1 MCLSCRLRILLGGD
15 GGSLCVLSYL
25 ILPTPYKAGLLLCP
39 FYRWHLGSEW
49 ATEGYTESEKCGQG
63 ATNAVTEAPG
73 CKEFC
78 RRGRGSR
85 KDFESSVSYNMKSRS
100 YLE

>member
-49 ATEGYTESEKCGQG
+49 ATEGYTASKW
-63 ATNAVTEAPG
+63 V
-73 CKEFC
+73 EFTPSVISGLTIIMC
-78 RRGRGSR
+78 QILKDSKTRSWIGYSR
-85 KDFESSVSYNMKSRS
+85 
-100 YLE
+100 